1 MCIRDSPDID
11 QSLMID
17 QYLEGVYQND
27 LELGMLLPDQMQKR
41 NLKRILNKQKILSKL
56 ITRT

>member
-1 MCIRDSPDID
+1 
-11 QSLMID
+11 MID

-41 NLKRILNKQKILSKL
+41 NLKRILNKQKI
-56 ITRT
+56 